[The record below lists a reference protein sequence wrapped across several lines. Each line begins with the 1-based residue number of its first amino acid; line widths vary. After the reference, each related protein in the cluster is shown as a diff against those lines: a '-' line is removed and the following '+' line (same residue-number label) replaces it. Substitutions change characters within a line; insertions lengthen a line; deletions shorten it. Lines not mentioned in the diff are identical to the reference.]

1 MSRQIS
7 SRGGNRTNRNMNHS
21 SDSLSAIGN
30 NGNNFVTSVLIIC
43 SNFTNDNIKG
53 FTEDGDDQNLMEIA
67 DKKNSNTMQR
77 QQDIIYTLTQ
87 LFEQIGFKVNFAK
100 TLPSPGIWTRNLAII
115 ILTELDASNL
125 KYKKSK
131 YIKNQYEDLSIEQ
144 QPLNEEMYQHGKN
157 NYDMYNGGM
166 HNNSGFKRDNFSIV
180 SNSSYGGGREY
191 DATSQTGASQA
202 EVDNEAKELIWIQET
217 SKDNRIFKI
226 IFSTMGSRNPVIRD
240 EWLRLGANMVTES
253 CNDVTKALQLI
264 YEFIHT
270 TGGGGFIQ
278 NIFKSDTFKCPY
290 CNMSKLSLYA
300 FWYHV
305 PLFHSHN
312 IRYDNTSIICP
323 ICRSED
329 TRKSFFEHLQYT
341 HFPNPEIKEAMTN
354 KLQRRQSATIKLFA
368 LLVCQREEDGKFLMV
383 DEVGGW
389 GWWLPGGRVDPGET
403 LHEAIIRKTIEETG
417 ITINLRGVL
426 KVEFFP
432 NEKRHAKFRVIFFA
446 TPQDPEERPKTI
458 PDYESN
464 GACWVSLHQLHH
476 IKLRSSEPAIWFPYV
491 ARGGPIYPLDIL
503 RDVPS

>member
-1 MSRQIS
+1 MSRQLS
-7 SRGGNRTNRNMNHS
+7 SRNGTRSNRNNTDAMS
-21 SDSLSAIGN
+21 VSN
-30 NGNNFVTSVLIIC
+30 NNNNNNIVTSVLIIC

-53 FTEDGDDQNLMEIA
+53 FSEENDDQNTNDSI
-67 DKKNSNTMQR
+67 DKKNIAMQR
-77 QQDIIYTLTQ
+77 QQDIIYTLIQ

-100 TLPSPGIWTRNLAII
+100 TLPSPGIWRTNLAII
-115 ILTELDASNL
+115 ILTELDASNV

-131 YIKNQYEDLSIEQ
+131 YIKTQYEDLSIEQ
-144 QPLNEEMYQHGKN
+144 QPINE
-157 NYDMYNGGM
+157 DMYHSKSNFDIYSNNGPH
-166 HNNSGFKRDNFSIV
+166 HNNSYKKDNFSIA
-180 SNSSYGGGREY
+180 STSSYGNGR
-191 DATSQTGASQA
+191 DNDVNSQTGAQV
-202 EVDNEAKELIWIQET
+202 ETDNEAKELFWIQET
-217 SKDNRIFKI
+217 SIEKSIFKI
-226 IFSTMGSRNPVIRD
+226 IFSTVGSRNPIIRD

-253 CNDVTKALQLI
+253 CDDVTKALQLI
-264 YEFIHT
+264 YEFIHN
-270 TGGGGFIQ
+270 TGSGIFNL
-278 NIFKSDTFKCPY
+278 NIFKTDNFKCPY
-290 CNMSKLSLYA
+290 CSTSKLSLYA

-312 IRYDNTSIICP
+312 LRYDNTSILCP

-341 HFPNPEIKEAMTN
+341 HYPNPEIKEAMTL

-368 LLVCQREEDGKFLMV
+368 LLVCRREEDGKFLMV
-383 DEVGGW
+383 DEAGGW
-389 GWWLPGGRVDPGET
+389 GWWLPGGRVDPGVT
-403 LHEAIIRKTIEETG
+403 LHEAIIRKTAEETG
-417 ITINLRGVL
+417 IQVNLRGVL

>member
-1 MSRQIS
+1 MNRQIS
-7 SRGGNRTNRNMNHS
+7 SRNGNRSNRNINHS
-21 SDSLSAIGN
+21 SDSVSV

-43 SNFTNDNIKG
+43 SNFSNDNIKG
-53 FTEDGDDQNLMEIA
+53 LAEESAGIDSNGE
-67 DKKNSNTMQR
+67 KRNSNTMQR
-77 QQDIIYTLTQ
+77 QQDIIYTLGKI
-87 LFEQIGFKVNFAK
+87 FEEIGFKVNFSK
-100 TLPSPGIWTRNLAII
+100 SLPSPGIWTRNLAII
-115 ILTELDASNL
+115 ILTELDASNI

-144 QPLNEEMYQHGKN
+144 QPINEEMHQQHNKN
-157 NYDMYNGGM
+157 NYEIYNNGV
-166 HNNSGFKRDNFSIV
+166 HSAPVYRKDNFSVV
-180 SNSSYGGGREY
+180 SSSSYGGRDNEINSQNG
-191 DATSQTGASQA
+191 TSQNET
-202 EVDNEAKELIWIQET
+202 DNNEAKELLWIQET

-226 IFSTMGSRNPVIRD
+226 IFSTLGSRNPVIRD

-253 CNDVTKALQLI
+253 CPDATKALQLI

-270 TGGGGFIQ
+270 TGGGGLLQ
-278 NIFKSDTFKCPY
+278 NIFKNDTFKCPY
-290 CNMSKLSLYA
+290 CNTSKLSLRA

-312 IRYDNTSIICP
+312 IRYDNTAIVCP

-329 TRKSFFEHLQYT
+329 TRKSFFEHLQFT
-341 HFPNPEIKEAMTN
+341 HIPNLEVSESMTN

-368 LLVCQREEDGKFLMV
+368 LLVCRREEDGKFLMV

-403 LHEAIIRKTIEETG
+403 LHEAIVRKTKEETG
-417 ITINLRGVL
+417 ISINLQGVL

-432 NEKRHAKFRVIFFA
+432 NERSSAKFRVIFFA
-446 TPQDPEERPKTI
+446 TPQQSDQKPKTI

>member
-1 MSRQIS
+1 MNRQIS
-7 SRGGNRTNRNMNHS
+7 SRGGSRSNRNINYS
-21 SDSLSAIGN
+21 SDSVSGN
-30 NGNNFVTSVLIIC
+30 GSNFVTSVLIIC
-43 SNFTNDNIKG
+43 SNFTNEIKG
-53 FTEDGDDQNLMEIA
+53 INDDENDPNIISENV
-67 DKKNSNTMQR
+67 DKKNISTMRR
-77 QQDIIYTLTQ
+77 QQDIIYTLIQ

-125 KYKKSK
+125 KYKKVK
-131 YIKNQYEDLSIEQ
+131 YFRPQYEDLSIEQ
-144 QPLNEEMYQHGKN
+144 QSMNDDMYQHSKS
-157 NYDMYNGGM
+157 NYEMYSGGAHSNG
-166 HNNSGFKRDNFSIV
+166 NYKRDNFSIV
-180 SNSSYGGGREY
+180 SSSSYGNEV
-191 DATSQTGASQA
+191 TSQTGASQA
-202 EVDNEAKELIWIQET
+202 EVDNEAKELLWIQET
-217 SKDNRIFKI
+217 SKDTRIFKI
-226 IFSTMGSRNPVIRD
+226 IFSTMGSRNPVVRD

-270 TGGGGFIQ
+270 TGGGGLLQ
-278 NIFKSDTFKCPY
+278 NIFKNDTFKCPY

-341 HFPNPEIKEAMTN
+341 HFPNPEIKEAMNN

-368 LLVCQREEDGKFLMV
+368 LLVCRREEDGKFLMV

-403 LHEAIIRKTIEETG
+403 LHEAIMRKTIEETG
-417 ITINLRGVL
+417 IAINLRGVL

-432 NEKRHAKFRVIFFA
+432 NEKGTAKFRVIFFA
-446 TPQDPEERPKTI
+446 TPQNAEQKPKTI

-476 IKLRSSEPAIWFPYV
+476 IKLRSSEPAIWFPFV

-503 RDVPS
+503 RDVPR

>member
-7 SRGGNRTNRNMNHS
+7 SRNGNRSNRNVVHS
-21 SDSLSAIGN
+21 SDSVSV

-43 SNFTNDNIKG
+43 SNFTNDNING
-53 FTEDGDDQNLMEIA
+53 LSNDQNIIDNGE
-67 DKKNSNTMQR
+67 KRNSAIMQR
-77 QQDIIYTLTQ
+77 QQDIIYTLIQ

-115 ILTELDASNL
+115 ILTELDASNI

-131 YIKNQYEDLSIEQ
+131 YIKTQYEDLSIEQ
-144 QPLNEEMYQHGKN
+144 QPINEELYQQHSKN
-157 NYDMYNGGM
+157 NYDMYNNNGV
-166 HNNSGFKRDNFSIV
+166 HNTPINKKDNFSVV
-180 SNSSYGGGREY
+180 SSSSYGGKDNEINSQAG
-191 DATSQTGASQA
+191 TSQIDT
-202 EVDNEAKELIWIQET
+202 DNNEAKELLWIQET

-226 IFSTMGSRNPVIRD
+226 IFSTIGSRNPVIRD

-270 TGGGGFIQ
+270 TGGGGLLQ
-278 NIFKSDTFKCPY
+278 NIFKNDTFKCPY
-290 CNMSKLSLYA
+290 CNTPKLSLYA

-312 IRYDNTSIICP
+312 IRYDNTAIVCP

-329 TRKSFFEHLQYT
+329 TKKSFFEHLQYT
-341 HFPNPEIKEAMTN
+341 HFPNPEVKETMTN

-368 LLVCQREEDGKFLMV
+368 LVVCRREQDGKFLMV

-403 LHEAIIRKTIEETG
+403 LHEAITRKTIEETG
-417 ITINLRGVL
+417 ICINLQGVL

-432 NEKRHAKFRVIFFA
+432 NERGSAKFRVIFFA
-446 TPQDPEERPKTI
+446 IPQRPDQKPKTI

-503 RDVPS
+503 RDVPSN